1 MPLRTIPF
9 RSLIVTCALAMVM
22 ASPATTL
29 AQDNQETYD
38 EISGEMAEIRGLEL
52 LEPIDVEVKTRQ
64 ELQDETRADLEEDY
78 PQADR
83 DDDQLVLE
91 AYGLIE
97 PGQNLGDLYV
107 DLLGEQIA
115 GYYDPE
121 TNEMVVVASSD
132 ANELSA
138 SDQVTFAHEV
148 VHALQDQHFD
158 LETYNDLRLDGS
170 SDESL
175 AVTALIEGDA
185 TLAQIDFILGDMRL
199 AREFLEEIESEDI
212 STEQLDNAPPII
224 AQTLLFPYDQGQVF
238 TQFLFDEGGWE
249 LIDEAYANPPTTSEQ
264 ILHPDKYVDGEEA
277 TAVETPDLE
286 GILGADWR
294 TIDEDT
300 WGEYQISII
309 LAVGGDLSAEQA
321 TTASEGWGGDAY
333 AVTTS
338 DAGEAILWQSDWD
351 SEDDADEFA
360 TALGNRESVRLDAD
374 ATAKGD
380 SYVIEA
386 DDAVVQIIVDG
397 TAVTYAY
404 APDQE
409 TLHLILADDLGV
421 GTPE

>member
-1 MPLRTIPF
+1 MPLRTRPI
-9 RSLIVTCALAMVM
+9 RALMVTCAIALVA
-22 ASPATTL
+22 ASPGTTL
-29 AQDNQETYD
+29 AQGNQETYD
-38 EISGEMAEIRGLEL
+38 EISEEVADLRGLDL
-52 LEPIDVEVKTRQ
+52 LDPIDVEVKTRQ
-64 ELQDETRADLEEDY
+64 ELQEETREDLEEDY
-78 PQADR
+78 PRADR

-97 PGQNLGDLYV
+97 PGQDIGELYV
-107 DLLGEQIA
+107 DLLGEQVA

-121 TNEMVVVASSD
+121 TDEMVVVASSD

-158 LETYNDLRLDGS
+158 LESYNDLRLDGN

-199 AREFLEEIESEDI
+199 AREFLDELESAEI
-212 STEQLDNAPPII
+212 STEQLDNAPPIV
-224 AQTLLFPYDQGQVF
+224 AQTLLFPYEQGQIF

-249 LIDEAYANPPTTSEQ
+249 MVDDAYANPPTTTEQ
-264 ILHPDKYVDGEEA
+264 ILHPEKYVDGEEA
-277 TAVETPDLE
+277 TEVETPDLE
-286 GILGADWR
+286 GFLGSDWR

-309 LAVGGDLSAEQA
+309 LAERGDLSEEQV

-333 AVTTS
+333 AVTSS
-338 DAGEAILWQSDWD
+338 DDGEAILWRSEWD

-360 TALGNRESVRLDAD
+360 TALGNRESIRLDAE
-374 ATAKGD
+374 ASSEGET
-380 SYVIEA
+380 YLIES
-386 DDAVVQIIVDG
+386 DDAIVQIVVDG
-397 TAVTYAY
+397 SAVTYVS

-409 TLHLILADDLGV
+409 TLDLILAGEGGDAS
-421 GTPE
+421 PE